1 MTKPSRRQV
10 LALRIGVAH
19 FLGLLVVGFYGT
31 IGTSG
36 GFGAGA
42 FVGSFLGAIMSLPW
56 IAAILAI
63 VWFKTDALDR
73 HIIPFCIVGPI
84 IVCGS
89 WWAINGLGILDA
101 VALSCVASSA
111 FMFITTALERRKKLA
126 G

>member
-1 MTKPSRRQV
+1 MTKLSRRQV

-19 FLGLLVVGFYGT
+19 FVGLLVVGFYGT

-42 FVGSFLGAIMSLPW
+42 FVGSFLGAIISLPW

-63 VWFKTDALDR
+63 VWFKADALDR
-73 HIIPFCIVGPI
+73 HIIPFCIIGPI

-89 WWAINGLGILDA
+89 WLAIVGTSLLDA
-101 VALSCVASSA
+101 VALSCITSSVCVLTLSL
-111 FMFITTALERRKKLA
+111 FERIKILA